1 MRVYLLVTNPWAQ
14 YWQLRDLRGQ
24 KWPDPNK
31 PGEHKFLPNVA
42 GEARL
47 HRYTG
52 TEIIVQLNGHS
63 CSSSKL
69 CVWRFQFLNTKT
81 SLWSESSMQRAV
93 IVKYVGIIFS
103 IFLCVSASLTFCAWS
118 FYSTFTIIPQGL
130 TTQTAPTIR
139 EEREREREYEV
150 RWNRT
155 ISSAHQF
162 VFFPYLQY
170 SPEPIK
176 LYTQTHPH
184 TQEIIYLS
192 NFTLCISPEAQP
204 LRYLDASTAAS
215 ITEPTR
221 PQSIGRYAIL
231 RPECATTDNIWMCV
245 TPTRGGSRETK
256 VNSLTLSGLVWPQ
269 QMSGLSH
276 RYWCCRDVSILF
288 LSL

>member
-1 MRVYLLVTNPWAQ
+1 MLALFFQSFCVCQPLWRSACEAFTAHLPSHLRASQPR
-14 YWQLRDLRGQ
+14 QLQ
-24 KWPDPNK
+24 QWEKK
-31 PGEHKFLPNVA
+31 
-42 GEARL
+42 
-47 HRYTG
+47 
-52 TEIIVQLNGHS
+52 
-63 CSSSKL
+63 
-69 CVWRFQFLNTKT
+69 
-81 SLWSESSMQRAV
+81 
-93 IVKYVGIIFS
+93 
-103 IFLCVSASLTFCAWS
+103 
-118 FYSTFTIIPQGL
+118 
-130 TTQTAPTIR
+130 
-139 EEREREREYEV
+139 EREREYEV
-150 RWNRT
+150 RWNWT

-221 PQSIGRYAIL
+221 PQIIGRYAIL
-231 RPECATTDNIWMCV
+231 RPECATTDNICKIWMCV
-245 TPTRGGSRETK
+245 TPTRGGSRGTK

-276 RYWCCRDVSILF
+276 RYWCCWDVSIFF